1 MSKRMLLL
9 LAFCEL
15 AVATAAAQNFN
26 RFTFNAGG
34 GFGAGLGD
42 AGKFTNT
49 SFHGVAGGG
58 LNFSRRFGIKGEYMY
73 YNLALK
79 DSVIQQQFLLPGAH
93 GNLQSATVNG
103 VINLLSQGRWGFYG
117 IAGAGWYQRAVEE
130 RSQVLQ
136 LGTVCQPIWILWWG
150 ITCVNNQISTEQTLS
165 SHTVG
170 AAGYNFGGGVT
181 YRFSHR
187 AKLYVEGR
195 YHRANTSR
203 SPTKVFPITV
213 GLRW

>member
-1 MSKRMLLL
+1 LSKRTLSLLV
-9 LAFCEL
+9 FCGL
-15 AVATAAAQNFN
+15 GIATAAAQNFN
-26 RFTFNAGG
+26 RFTVNVGG

-42 AGKFTNT
+42 AGKFTHT
-49 SFHGVAGGG
+49 SFHGVAGAGV
-58 LNFSRRFGIKGEYMY
+58 NFSRMFGIKAEYMY

-93 GNLQSATVNG
+93 GNLQSATLNG
-103 VINLLSQGRWGFYG
+103 VFNFPWQGRWGFYG
-117 IAGAGWYQRAVEE
+117 IAGAGGYQRTVEE
-130 RSQVLQ
+130 RSRVLQ
-136 LGTVCQPIWILWWG
+136 TGAVCQPIWILWWG
-150 ITCVNNQISTEQTLS
+150 ITCVNNQVATEQTLS

-203 SPTKVFPITV
+203 SPTKVFPVTV